1 MIVDL
6 VDDQVCVTRNKK
18 ETTMKFNRKVA
29 KALVAAVLSVLVV
42 LGVSNADKIG
52 AVLNAAAEF
61 APEAV
66 PEAPAPAGDAGAAG
80 APVVAADAGL

>member
-1 MIVDL
+1 
-6 VDDQVCVTRNKK
+6 
-18 ETTMKFNRKVA
+18 MKFNRKVA

-61 APEAV
+61 APEAA
-66 PEAPAPAGDAGAAG
+66 PEAPVPAGDAGAAG
-80 APVVAADAGL
+80 APADAGL